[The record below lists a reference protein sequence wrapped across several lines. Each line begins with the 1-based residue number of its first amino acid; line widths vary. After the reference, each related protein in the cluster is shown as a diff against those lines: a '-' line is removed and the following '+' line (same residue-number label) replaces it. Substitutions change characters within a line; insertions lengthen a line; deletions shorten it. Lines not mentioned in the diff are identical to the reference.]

1 MSRKR
6 NLPDWHESKGFQP
19 DMSLFD
25 GPPDKIIEKIPLN
38 PTNTPKETMTGIM
51 GTSGVGATYEGPK
64 DSDDYLDVLITEMNP
79 DVEPPSMEKIV
90 SNLPNYQ
97 PNIPKQQN
105 VQYTPKNV
113 PVESVPK
120 PSYVP
125 RYGDDWHDRYSTPS
139 TQKKGGASIKM
150 RRSRKMTR
158 SRKMRRVKT
167 QMRRKNSSRKSTRR
181 RARK

>member
-25 GPPDKIIEKIPLN
+25 GPSDKIVDNMPRKPM
-38 PTNTPKETMTGIM
+38 PTPREAMAGIK
-51 GTSGVGATYEGPK
+51 GYSGLGATNEGPN
-64 DSDDYLDVLITEMNP
+64 DDDKYLDHLITEMNP

-150 RRSRKMTR
+150 RRSRKMKR
-158 SRKMRRVKT
+158 SRKMRRVKS

-181 RARK
+181 RTRK